1 MTPQVIVKKKKQK
14 HSAHHGGAWK
24 VAYADFVTAMM
35 ALFIV
40 LWILGMSEEVKSSVA
55 GYFEDP
61 TAAKTPAFPASMDPK
76 DTGTTPPVVLKQ
88 PTPDP
93 AAVEMEKLRQ
103 EKEKIQKLIDEA
115 PELDKIRNNIKV
127 IVSDEGIRIEMI
139 ENSHG
144 EGFFFEMG
152 NASITPKAEKVL
164 KLLGP
169 EISKLPNKV
178 AIEGHTDRNPY
189 KNQQYSNWELSA
201 DRANAARRVMEKFG
215 LTKTQIC
222 EVTGYADR
230 KLWNSNN
237 PYNYTN
243 RRVSILIKPLK

>member
-1 MTPQVIVKKKKQK
+1 
-14 HSAHHGGAWK
+14 
-24 VAYADFVTAMM
+24 
-35 ALFIV
+35 
-40 LWILGMSEEVKSSVA
+40 
-55 GYFEDP
+55 
-61 TAAKTPAFPASMDPK
+61 
-76 DTGTTPPVVLKQ
+76 
-88 PTPDP
+88 
-93 AAVEMEKLRQ
+93 MEKLRQ